1 MNKKQ
6 KEIYHWLMSKPGYL
20 KKSVASIKST
30 NKSWN
35 ISDIK
40 IALAKAKEDFKNGVK
55 VINKTK
61 LIKDKLAKS
70 TKKIVIEAV
79 ASKPLNSIEAEKLIG
94 SLESKRSLNQRK
106 IKRLFFDIETSPNL
120 MYSWRSGYNLNLG
133 PEMIVRERA
142 VICLCYKWENSSKVH
157 SLTWNNGDDKQ
168 VLLDFMDIIES
179 ADEVVGHNSD
189 KFDIKWLRTRC
200 FYHKI
205 RMPSKVKSIDTFK
218 WAKEYFNFNSNKL
231 DYIGQ
236 FSGVGKKM
244 DNGGLETFKAIIEDN
259 NPKAMDKMVKY
270 CKVDV
275 IRLSQ
280 VFERMFPYCE
290 PKTHL
295 GVLLGKTR
303 DTCPSCASANTRKN
317 GISVAATGVIS
328 QKYQCTACGKNFKLP
343 KTIADK
349 LKK

>member
-1 MNKKQ
+1 
-6 KEIYHWLMSKPGYL
+6 MSKPGYL
-20 KKSVASIKST
+20 KKSVVQIGLM
-30 NKSWN
+30 NESWKG
-35 ISDIK
+35 SDIK
-40 IALAKAKEDFKNGVK
+40 IALAKAKEDSKNGVK
-55 VINKTK
+55 IISKPVKK
-61 LIKDKLAKS
+61 L
-70 TKKIVIEAV
+70 VIEAV
-79 ASKPLNSIEAEKLIG
+79 NSKSLNTSEAELLIE
-94 SLESKRSLNQRK
+94 SQESKKSLKQRK

-120 MYSWRSGYNLNLG
+120 MYSWRSGYKLDLG
-133 PEMIVRERA
+133 PEMIVKERA
-142 VICLCYKWENSSKVH
+142 IICLCYKWESSSKVH
-157 SLTWNNGDDKQ
+157 SLTWKEGDDKQ
-168 VLLDFMDIIES
+168 LLLDFMDIVDT

-205 RMPSKVKSIDTFK
+205 RMSSKIKSIDTLK

-244 DNGGLETFKAIIEDN
+244 DNGGLQTFKAIIEDN

-280 VFERMFPYCE
+280 IFERMFVYCE

-295 GVLLGKTR
+295 GVLLGGSR
-303 DTCPSCASANTRKN
+303 DTCPSCGSKSTKKN
-317 GISVAATGVIS
+317 GILVAATGLTS

-343 KTIADK
+343 KSIADK
-349 LKK
+349 LKN